1 MVPRRSTMT
10 IPSGD
15 ESNSA
20 AASGSE
26 RSIAA
31 EAMRVIVGTRPAPV
45 PTSPFGTSRSGR
57 LPSTPARVEAW
68 PPMDTELANHLFAF
82 LSFVALGGAIAVP
95 VAVLLARRDPDGA
108 VAGAL
113 DDLRPFALWLAFA
126 VAAVATLGSLYYS
139 EIANFTPCRLC
150 WYQRAAMYPLAPI
163 LGIAAILRDP
173 RVRYLAIPIATVG
186 AAISVYHYQLE
197 MFPDQS
203 SGFCS
208 ATVPCTVR
216 WFEVFGFVS

>member
-82 LSFVALGGAIAVP
+82 LSFLALGGAVAIAVAL
-95 VAVLLARRDPDGA
+95 VISRRAPDGA
-108 VAGAL
+108 VAQAL
-113 DDLRPFALWLAFA
+113 EDVRPYALWIAFA
-126 VAAVATLGSLYYS
+126 VAAVATMGSLYYS
-139 EIANFTPCRLC
+139 EVAHF
-150 WYQRAAMYPLAPI
+150 
-163 LGIAAILRDP
+163 
-173 RVRYLAIPIATVG
+173 
-186 AAISVYHYQLE
+186 
-197 MFPDQS
+197 
-203 SGFCS
+203 
-208 ATVPCTVR
+208 
-216 WFEVFGFVS
+216 